1 MAMRRFFYSL
11 VYLAAASALYYYV
24 SQARDLQESGS
35 FLGIL
40 LRICSVGLMVL
51 SGYVLPTLWF
61 RKGKRRQDR
70 PYKGI

>member
-11 VYLAAASALYYYV
+11 FYLAAASVLYYYV

-51 SGYVLPTLWF
+51 SGYVLPTF